1 MTAERGV
8 AEEKFLRGRVALVTG
23 ASSGAGVDIA
33 HELARGGARVAVHY
47 RSSRAGA
54 DAVVAA
60 IRAAGGEAQAFQAD
74 VAVADDIRRLVD
86 EVEVALGPVRVL
98 VNNAGPF
105 ADTAFRTLT
114 ERDWDYVMSTNLK
127 SAFLAS
133 QRVLPG
139 MERLGWGRIVNL
151 GATSGFVR
159 SHSVYGL
166 AKAALLHMTESMA
179 IEFAPH
185 VTVNAVVP
193 SQISSARTD
202 RMPAYKAAA
211 LAATPLG
218 RLVTQPEI
226 ARMVALVCSPA
237 FDFITGR
244 AIVLDGGRSIPVF
257 PKLNLAAHAEP

>member
-1 MTAERGV
+1 MS
-8 AEEKFLRGRVALVTG
+8 EETFLEGKVALVTG

-33 HELARGGARVAVHY
+33 RELARLGARVAVHY

-54 DAVVAA
+54 DEVVEA
-60 IRAAGGEAQAFQAD
+60 IRAAGGEAATFQAD
-74 VAVADDIRRLVD
+74 MAASDDVRRLVA
-86 EVEVALGPVRVL
+86 EVDGRLGPVSVL

-114 ERDWDYVMSTNLK
+114 ERDWDYVMNTNLK
-127 SAFLAS
+127 SVFIAS
-133 QRVLPG
+133 QLVLAG
-139 MERLGWGRIVNL
+139 MEKLGWGRIVNL
-151 GATSGFVR
+151 GATSAFVR

-179 IEFAPH
+179 VDFAPH

-193 SQISSARTD
+193 SQIASARTD
-202 RMPAYKAAA
+202 KMPAYKAAA
-211 LAATPLG
+211 IAATPLK

-237 FDFITGR
+237 FDFVTGR
-244 AIVLDGGRSIPVF
+244 AIILDGGRSIPVF
-257 PKLNLAAHAEP
+257 PKLNLAAGAEP

>member
-1 MTAERGV
+1 MS
-8 AEEKFLRGRVALVTG
+8 EETFLRGKVALVTG

-33 HELARGGARVAVHY
+33 HELARLGARVAVHY

-54 DAVVAA
+54 DEVVET
-60 IRAAGGEAQAFQAD
+60 IRAAGGEAATFQAD
-74 VAVADDIRRLVD
+74 MAVSDDVRRLVA
-86 EVEVALGPVRVL
+86 EVDGRLGPVSVL

-114 ERDWDYVMSTNLK
+114 ERDWDYVMNTNLK
-127 SAFLAS
+127 SVFLTS
-133 QRVLPG
+133 QLVLAG
-139 MERLGWGRIVNL
+139 METLGWGRIVNL
-151 GATSGFVR
+151 GATSAFVR

-179 IEFAPH
+179 VDFAPH

-193 SQISSARTD
+193 SQIASARTD
-202 RMPAYKAAA
+202 TMPAYKAAA
-211 LAATPLG
+211 IAATPLK

-237 FDFITGR
+237 FDFVTGR
-244 AIVLDGGRSIPVF
+244 AIILDGGRSIPVF
-257 PKLNLAAHAEP
+257 PKLNLAAGAEP

>member
-1 MTAERGV
+1 M
-8 AEEKFLRGRVALVTG
+8 AEEKFLKGKVALVTG

-33 HELARGGARVAVHY
+33 QELARVGARVAVHY

-54 DAVVAA
+54 DEVVAA
-60 IRAAGGEAQAFQAD
+60 IRTAGGEAQTFQAD
-74 VAVADDIRRLVD
+74 VAVADQVRRLVS
-86 EVEVALGPVRVL
+86 EVEAGLGPVSVL

-105 ADTAFRTLT
+105 ADTAFRTLS
-114 ERDWDYVMSTNLK
+114 EHDWDYVMSTNLK
-127 SAFLAS
+127 SVFLAS

-139 MERLGWGRIVNL
+139 MEQLRWGRIVNL

-179 IEFAPH
+179 VEFSPH

-193 SQISSARTD
+193 SQIASARTD
-202 RMPAYKAAA
+202 KMPAYKAAA
-211 LAATPLG
+211 IAATPLE

-226 ARMVALVCSPA
+226 AKMVALVCSPA
-237 FDFITGR
+237 FDFVTGR
-244 AIVLDGGRSIPVF
+244 AIILDGGRSIPIF
-257 PKLNLAAHAEP
+257 PKLNLAAGAEP

>member
-1 MTAERGV
+1 MS
-8 AEEKFLRGRVALVTG
+8 EETFLRGKVALVTG

-33 HELARGGARVAVHY
+33 RELARLGARVAVHY

-54 DAVVAA
+54 DEVVEA
-60 IRAAGGEAQAFQAD
+60 IRAAGGEAATFQAD
-74 VAVADDIRRLVD
+74 MAVSDDVRRLVA
-86 EVEVALGPVRVL
+86 EVDGRLGPVSVL

-114 ERDWDYVMSTNLK
+114 ERDWDYVMNTNLK
-127 SAFLAS
+127 SVFLTS
-133 QRVLPG
+133 QLVLAG
-139 MERLGWGRIVNL
+139 METLGWGRIVNL
-151 GATSGFVR
+151 GATSAFVR

-179 IEFAPH
+179 VDFAPH

-193 SQISSARTD
+193 SQIASARTD
-202 RMPAYKAAA
+202 KMPAYKAAA
-211 LAATPLG
+211 IAATPLK

-237 FDFITGR
+237 FDFVTGR
-244 AIVLDGGRSIPVF
+244 AIILDGGRSIPVF
-257 PKLNLAAHAEP
+257 PKLNLAARAEP

>member
-1 MTAERGV
+1 MSEGT
-8 AEEKFLRGRVALVTG
+8 FLRGKVALVTG

-33 HELARGGARVAVHY
+33 HELARLGARVAVHY

-54 DAVVAA
+54 DEVVEA
-60 IRAAGGEAQAFQAD
+60 IRAAGGEAATFQAD
-74 VAVADDIRRLVD
+74 VAVSDDVRRLVA
-86 EVEVALGPVRVL
+86 EVDGRLGPVSVL

-114 ERDWDYVMSTNLK
+114 ERDWDYVMNTNLK
-127 SAFLAS
+127 SVFLTS
-133 QRVLPG
+133 QLVLAG
-139 MERLGWGRIVNL
+139 METLGWGRIVNL
-151 GATSGFVR
+151 GATSAFVR

-179 IEFAPH
+179 VDFAPH

-193 SQISSARTD
+193 SQIASARTD
-202 RMPAYKAAA
+202 TMPAYKAAA
-211 LAATPLG
+211 IAATPLK

-237 FDFITGR
+237 FDFVTGR
-244 AIVLDGGRSIPVF
+244 AIILDGGRSIPVF
-257 PKLNLAAHAEP
+257 PKLNLAAGAEP

>member
-1 MTAERGV
+1 MSEGT
-8 AEEKFLRGRVALVTG
+8 FLRGKVALVTG

-33 HELARGGARVAVHY
+33 RELARLGARVAVHY

-54 DAVVAA
+54 DEVVEA
-60 IRAAGGEAQAFQAD
+60 IRAAGGEATTFQAD
-74 VAVADDIRRLVD
+74 MAVSDDVRRLVA
-86 EVEVALGPVRVL
+86 EVDGRLGPVSVL

-114 ERDWDYVMSTNLK
+114 ERDWDYVMNTNLK
-127 SAFLAS
+127 SVFLTS
-133 QRVLPG
+133 QLVLAG
-139 MERLGWGRIVNL
+139 METLGWGRIVNL
-151 GATSGFVR
+151 GATSAFVR

-179 IEFAPH
+179 VDFAPH

-193 SQISSARTD
+193 SQIASARTD
-202 RMPAYKAAA
+202 KMPAYKAAA
-211 LAATPLG
+211 IAATPLK

-237 FDFITGR
+237 FDFVTGR
-244 AIVLDGGRSIPVF
+244 AMILDGGRSIPIF
-257 PKLNLAAHAEP
+257 PKLNLAAGAEP

>member
-1 MTAERGV
+1 MS
-8 AEEKFLRGRVALVTG
+8 EETFLRGKVALVTG

-33 HELARGGARVAVHY
+33 HELARLGARVAVHY

-54 DAVVAA
+54 DDVVEA
-60 IRAAGGEAQAFQAD
+60 IRAAGGEAATFQAD
-74 VAVADDIRRLVD
+74 MAVSDDVRRLVA
-86 EVEVALGPVRVL
+86 EVDGRLGPVSVL

-114 ERDWDYVMSTNLK
+114 ERDWDYVMNTNLK
-127 SAFLAS
+127 SVFLTS
-133 QRVLPG
+133 QLVLAG
-139 MERLGWGRIVNL
+139 METLGWGRIVNL
-151 GATSGFVR
+151 GATSAFVR

-179 IEFAPH
+179 VDFAPH

-193 SQISSARTD
+193 SQIASARTD
-202 RMPAYKAAA
+202 TMPAYKAAA
-211 LAATPLG
+211 IAATPLK

-237 FDFITGR
+237 FDFVTGR
-244 AIVLDGGRSIPVF
+244 AIILDGGRSIPVF
-257 PKLNLAAHAEP
+257 PKLNLAAGAEP